1 MLLAGDVPNHHGIIL
16 GQGCRELKSDLSGAH
31 RRPRIA
37 AVNEIGAMA
46 PHRSGASDFVKDTE
60 IGCQQSDTLFELPA
74 R

>member
-16 GQGCRELKSDLSGAH
+16 GQSCRDLKSDLSGAH

-37 AVNEIGAMA
+37 AVNDIGAMA
-46 PHRSGASDFVKDTE
+46 PHRSGVGLCEGNAE
-60 IGCQQSDTLFELPA
+60 IGCQQNDTLFELPA